1 MKRDIVMNRIRKI
14 VAEAYPKLVKRLSDR
29 EIVQLAAGNAGI
41 AYFPEV
47 GEAFFSPEWG
57 GGHWN
62 HHVGS
67 GWTDRYGPAVI
78 GGRAAVIPASHRELD
93 LESMQLHAADDSDSD
108 ETEFERKMADPA
120 WVAEIAAAWRT
131 EMLSSGVTRDEVD
144 AVAEAW
150 MAMLDQLENSQT

>member
-1 MKRDIVMNRIRKI
+1 MNEIRKT
-14 VAEAYPKLVKRLSDR
+14 VVEARCRLIKGLSDP

-47 GEAFFSPEWG
+47 GKAFFSPEWG
-57 GGHWN
+57 GGRWD

-78 GGRAAVIPASHRELD
+78 GGRAAVIPESHRDLD
-93 LESMQLHAADDSDSD
+93 LESMQLHATDDSDAD
-108 ETEFERKMADPA
+108 ETEFERKMADSA

-131 EMLSSGVTRDEVD
+131 EMLSPGVNRDEVD
-144 AVAEAW
+144 AVTDAW
-150 MAMLDQLENSQT
+150 TVVLDQLENSQT